1 MSIDSLTL
9 LNVAWVADN
18 YSQVV
23 DFCIQYTENR
33 PSASLQE
40 WPETRL
46 LQLRLVFFVTIL
58 RAKSLEFFTHA
69 PNYMKKI
76 AVFRM
81 TLTFVLLFGLLS
93 PSFALGIGDGKKHFK
108 QGMKY
113 EVSEEWD
120 KACEEFALAVNENP
134 KNPEYRLH
142 LRRALFNASQMF
154 MKRGAVAA
162 DEKDFA
168 GAYNAFRRA
177 YGFDPTNE
185 LAKSEMERMVRLQ
198 KDANSPDGANTTAS
212 GLPVK
217 PAAYKPDDVQLPQQ
231 LEVLGDVPFPAG
243 IDLTFIIKKLAK
255 DLDLNVLFDADSR
268 LDSKKVKIEL
278 HNVTAAR
285 ALDYIFLQ
293 EGLFFQK
300 VGPRTILVA
309 NNSRRN
315 ILQQLVLKTF
325 YLANASPKDIQKVIQ
340 GAIPAQGGRSQ
351 TIILTDDATNS
362 VTVRDTT
369 ENVRIIGRLIKALDK
384 DRAEVVMDVAIY
396 EVNRGD
402 LLQFGNQLGTGGDKG
417 TLLNL
422 GGVGFPTAHQGSTGP
437 ITNGMPFSGTDLLS
451 IAIGLPI
458 SSIAALQSK
467 TNTKLVAST
476 QIHAFNNEDSSA
488 TIGQRVPVQSAQ
500 FVTGAGTTQGNGGV
514 VSNVINYEKVG
525 LSLKFKPIVFPN
537 QDVQVAM
544 EIESKDI
551 GAGPDPFTPIF
562 TERTIKGTAR
572 VQNNKTLLLASVAQ
586 NNERNGRTGLPLL
599 GLIPILGRLFTAPKK
614 ENAQIDIVIAVT
626 PRVIRA
632 PAILPEDLIEQDT
645 GSLATPTSGQL
656 EAMLIEEQREDML
669 AAARRKPTN
678 VVIDL
683 PDQKSPQ
690 YVRTDATAETQAP
703 AAKSAAETTASA
715 TAKDPASAAPEDPAA
730 PSVRPI
736 DSSVRTLKLTETADR
751 ADNSLSTVAF
761 KPLSAS
767 VATATVQL
775 APAAE
780 LKTGEKTRIAVAF
793 SSPEA
798 FRSAVMGIKY
808 DPTKV
813 AVRGITLGDAFGSK
827 ANSPV
832 MPFLNTDGK
841 TYFSM
846 IASDDKAVAQTG
858 VIAYI
863 EIEALAEGVP
873 QITLDSD
880 ILNLMT
886 ADGRN
891 IPVAVSMEG
900 K

>member
-1 MSIDSLTL
+1 
-9 LNVAWVADN
+9 
-18 YSQVV
+18 
-23 DFCIQYTENR
+23 
-33 PSASLQE
+33 
-40 WPETRL
+40 
-46 LQLRLVFFVTIL
+46 
-58 RAKSLEFFTHA
+58 
-69 PNYMKKI
+69 MKKI
-76 AVFRM
+76 AVFRT

-108 QGMKY
+108 QGLKY
-113 EVSEEWD
+113 EVAEEWD

-142 LRRALFNASQMF
+142 LRRALFNASQMY
-154 MKRGAVAA
+154 MKRGTAAA
-162 DEKDFA
+162 DEKDYP

-198 KDANSPDGANTTAS
+198 KDANSPDGKSADGT
-212 GLPVK
+212 GLNVK
-217 PAAYKPDDVQLPQQ
+217 PAAYKPEEVQLPQQ
-231 LEVLGDVPFPAG
+231 LEKLRDVPFPAG
-243 IDLTFIIKKLAK
+243 IDLQFIVKELAK
-255 DLDLNVLFDADSR
+255 DLDLNVLFDSESR
-268 LDSKKVKIEL
+268 LDSRKVKIDL
-278 HNVTAAR
+278 KNVSSAR

-293 EGLFFQK
+293 ENLFFQK

-309 NNSRRN
+309 ANNRRN

-340 GAIPAQGGRSQ
+340 GAIPAQGGRPQ
-351 TIILTDDATNS
+351 TIILPDDATNS
-362 VTVRDTT
+362 VTIRDTS
-369 ENVRIIGRLIKALDK
+369 ENIKIIGRLIRALDK

-402 LLQFGNQLGTGGDKG
+402 LLQFGNQIGTGGDRG
-417 TLLNL
+417 TLLNI

-437 ITNGMPFSGTDLLS
+437 ITSGMPFSGTDLLS

-500 FVTGAGTTQGNGGV
+500 FITGAGTTPSNGGV

-586 NNERNGRTGLPLL
+586 NNESNGRTGLPLL

-614 ENAQIDIVIAVT
+614 QNSQVDIVIAVT

-632 PAILPEDLIEQDT
+632 PAILPEDLVEQDT

-656 EAMLIEEQREDML
+656 EAMIIEEQREELL

-683 PDQKSPQ
+683 PDQKADAPQ
-690 YVRTDATAETQAP
+690 YVRTDA
-703 AAKSAAETTASA
+703 AAQTPVPEA
-715 TAKDPASAAPEDPAA
+715 TAPSTVAASTDTRETVPSPAINADS
-730 PSVRPI
+730 PSVKPI

-751 ADNSLSTVAF
+751 PDNSASTVAF
-761 KPLSAS
+761 KPLSAAALS
-767 VATATVQL
+767 ATVRL
-775 APAAE
+775 APIVAM
-780 LKTGEKTRIAVAF
+780 KTGEKARVAIAF

-798 FRSAVMGIKY
+798 FRSAVMGIRY

-813 AVRGITLGDAFGSK
+813 AVRSISLGDAFGAK
-827 ANSPV
+827 ADSAV
-832 MPFLNTDGK
+832 VPFMNADGK

-846 IASDDKAVAQTG
+846 IAADGLAVSQTG

-863 EIEALAEGVP
+863 DIEALADGVP
-873 QITLDSD
+873 QVDLDSYV
-880 ILNLMT
+880 LNLMT

-891 IPVAVSMEG
+891 IPVAVSGEG

>member
-1 MSIDSLTL
+1 
-9 LNVAWVADN
+9 
-18 YSQVV
+18 
-23 DFCIQYTENR
+23 
-33 PSASLQE
+33 
-40 WPETRL
+40 
-46 LQLRLVFFVTIL
+46 
-58 RAKSLEFFTHA
+58 
-69 PNYMKKI
+69 MKRK
-76 AVFRM
+76 AVFRI

-93 PSFALGIGDGKKHFK
+93 PTFALGIGDGKKHFK

-154 MKRGAVAA
+154 MKRGTVAA
-162 DEKDFA
+162 DEKDYA

-198 KDANSPDGANTTAS
+198 KDANSPDGKAADGS
-212 GLPVK
+212 GLKVK
-217 PAAYKPDDVQLPQQ
+217 PAAYKPEDVQLPQQ
-231 LEVLGDVPFPAG
+231 LEKLRDVPFPAG
-243 IDLTFIIKKLAK
+243 IDLQFIVKELAK
-255 DLDLNVLFDADSR
+255 DLDLNVLFDSESR
-268 LDSKKVKIEL
+268 LDSRKVKIEL
-278 HNVTAAR
+278 KNVTSAR

-293 EGLFFQK
+293 ENLFFQK

-309 NNSRRN
+309 SNNRRN

-340 GAIPAQGGRSQ
+340 GAIPAQGGRPQ
-351 TIILTDDATNS
+351 TIILPDDATNS
-362 VTVRDTT
+362 VTVRDTS
-369 ENVRIIGRLIKALDK
+369 ENIKIIGRLIRALDK

-402 LLQFGNQLGTGGDKG
+402 LLQLGNQIGTGGDRG

-437 ITNGMPFSGTDLLS
+437 ITSGMPFSGTDLLS

-500 FVTGAGTTQGNGGV
+500 FVTGAGTTPGNGGV

-586 NNERNGRTGLPLL
+586 NNESNGRTGLPLL

-614 ENAQIDIVIAVT
+614 QNSQVDIVIAVT

-632 PAILPEDLIEQDT
+632 PAILPEDLVEQDT

-656 EAMLIEEQREDML
+656 EAMMIEEQREELL

-683 PDQKSPQ
+683 PDQKPDAPQ
-690 YVRTDATAETQAP
+690 YVRTDATAQALPDTNSPAP
-703 AAKSAAETTASA
+703 ANTASA
-715 TAKDPASAAPEDPAA
+715 DAPLLK
-730 PSVRPI
+730 PI
-736 DSSVRTLKLTETADR
+736 DNSVRTLNLTETADR
-751 ADNSLSTVAF
+751 PDNSGATPTL
-761 KPLSAS
+761 KPLSAAVS
-767 VATATVQL
+767 SATVQIAAL
-775 APAAE
+775 AAMKA
-780 LKTGEKTRIAVAF
+780 GEKVRVAVAF

-798 FRSAVMGIKY
+798 FRSAVLGVKY
-808 DPTKV
+808 HPTKL
-813 AVRGITLGDAFGSK
+813 AIRGISLGDVFGEK
-827 ANSPV
+827 ANSTV

-841 TYFSM
+841 TYFSL
-846 IASDDKAVAQTG
+846 IAPERAITSPTG
-858 VIAYI
+858 VIAYL
-863 EIEALAEGVP
+863 EVEALVDGVP
-873 QITLDSD
+873 AITLDSD
-880 ILNLMT
+880 VLNLMT
-886 ADGRN
+886 EDGRN
-891 IPVAVSMEG
+891 IPVAVAAEG